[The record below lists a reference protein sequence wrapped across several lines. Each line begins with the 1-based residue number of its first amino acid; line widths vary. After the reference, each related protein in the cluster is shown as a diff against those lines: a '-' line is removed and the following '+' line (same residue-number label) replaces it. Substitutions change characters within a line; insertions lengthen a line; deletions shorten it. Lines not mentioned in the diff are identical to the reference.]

1 MPKLTRW
8 IGVAALTLAACG
20 GRGSTTDGV
29 TPNLLLGREP
39 LDARGVGDT
48 SRLTDGSA
56 AARGDHWQS
65 EITSQFASERSYLIY
80 DLGKPTPIASL
91 WLQGDNN
98 DDYLVEL
105 SSDGTNYTP
114 IWTAGPTRGSGLQD
128 RSIKDLGV
136 RGRYLRVKATGGDRS
151 YALSEIQAFSTT
163 PATFPP
169 KPPRKRG
176 FRADVE
182 MRTQIILFGLSMAM
196 LVLVTYRGAR
206 WWWVMLA
213 FVAPLLTGFDA
224 VTSVIEAMP
233 VEQRT
238 VSLVRGMIGLV
249 AALTIAREAFAPTR
263 FLAHRGALLA
273 NLACCGVLGLL
284 TFYNLGSPQFWDHDL
299 KRPTFVHHLDLRQYY
314 ATAKYF
320 PEIGYR
326 GLYAADMA
334 ALLDDEP
341 QRSLESMATQS
352 MRDLDNHQVST
363 VAAQSDRIL
372 AVKRRFSPE
381 RWEAYKVDQRYF
393 RNAMS
398 VPRYLEFMN
407 DLGGNATPVWITL
420 GYVMFNLVDA
430 TDASFQLTGLA
441 DPILVLIAWIAIAV
455 VFGPRTAAVCMV
467 LFGANDLIMFFS
479 NWGGA
484 TLRHDWMAYLAFG
497 ACALRRE
504 KWKLAGC
511 FLAMSTLIRAF
522 PALSL
527 LALGIPLFWQV
538 AESLWLT
545 RKLPTRADLLAQQRW
560 MIQVA
565 LAAIATS
572 LFAVVVSTAVLG
584 ANAWPDWYAKVSQ
597 LTADP
602 HANHISLKSLIAGFD
617 FDQKMVLRARWPV
630 FAVGCCFYVAAVAIG
645 ARGRRPEQISM
656 LGMVLLPVLF
666 YPANYYIHFMWVLPM
681 IVIEKSSTAERRD
694 ERPLSA
700 QDAWVWICLLLLCG
714 AQYWT
719 TLVPDQSLH
728 FYLGS
733 VLLFGALTAMLIVY
747 ALPGLTDTTCVST
760 GTARRAPT

>member
-1 MPKLTRW
+1 MLNVPRW
-8 IGVAALTLAACG
+8 IAVAALVLAACG
-20 GRGSTTDGV
+20 GRSGTADGV
-29 TPNLLLGREP
+29 TPNLLRGREP
-39 LDARGVGDT
+39 MDSRGVGDT

-56 AARGDHWQS
+56 AARADHWQS
-65 EITSQFASERSYLIY
+65 KLTSQFTSEHSYVIY
-80 DLGKPTPIASL
+80 DLGKNTPIASL

-98 DDYLVEL
+98 DDYIVEL
-105 SSDGTNYTP
+105 SSDGRSFAT
-114 IWTAGPTRGSGLQD
+114 IWTAGPARGAGLQD

-151 YALSEIQAFSTT
+151 YALSEIQAFSKT

-169 KPPRKRG
+169 YVPRMRG

-182 MRTQIILFGLSMAM
+182 MRTQIILFGLSMVM
-196 LVLVTYRGAR
+196 FVLVTYRRAR
-206 WWWVMLA
+206 FWWIALS
-213 FVAPLLTGFDA
+213 FVAPLVTGFYA
-224 VTSVIEAMP
+224 ASSVIDAMP
-233 VEQRT
+233 VDQRT
-238 VSLVRGMIGLV
+238 VSLVRGMIGVV
-249 AALTIAREAFAPTR
+249 AALTIAREAFAPPR

-326 GLYAADMA
+326 GLYAADVA

-341 QRSLESMATQS
+341 ARSIESMANQN
-352 MRDLDNHQVST
+352 MRDLGNHQVST
-363 VAAQSDRIL
+363 VAVQRDRIL
-372 AVKRRFSPE
+372 AIEKRFSPE
-381 RWEAYKVDQRYF
+381 RWEAYKFDQRYF

-398 VPRYLEFMN
+398 LPRYLEFMN
-407 DLGGNATPVWITL
+407 DLDGNATPVWITI

-441 DPILVLIAWIAIAV
+441 DPILVLAALLAIGL

-467 LFGANDLIMFFS
+467 MFGANDLIMFFS

-504 KWKLAGC
+504 KWTLGGF
-511 FLAMSTLIRAF
+511 FLAMATLIRAF

-538 AESLWLT
+538 VESLWLT
-545 RKLPTRADLLAQQRW
+545 RKLPTRADVLSQQRW
-560 MIQVA
+560 MMQVA
-565 LAAIATS
+565 LAAIVTS
-572 LFAVVVSTAVLG
+572 LIAVVVSSAILG
-584 ANAWPDWYAKVSQ
+584 ANAWPEWYAKVSQ

-602 HANHISLKSLIAGFD
+602 HANHISLKSLIAGFE
-617 FDQKMVLRARWPV
+617 FDQKLVLRSRWPV
-630 FAVGCCFYVAAVAIG
+630 FAVSCVFYVAAVAIG
-645 ARGRRPEQISM
+645 ARGRRPEQIAM

-666 YPANYYIHFMWVLPM
+666 YPANYYIHFMWVLPL
-681 IVIEKSSTAERRD
+681 IVIEDPSNR
-694 ERPLSA
+694 ERPV
-700 QDAWVWICLLLLCG
+700 QTRDAWVWMCLLLLCG

-719 TLVPDQSLH
+719 TLVPDQPLH

-733 VLLFGALTAMLIVY
+733 VLLFAALTVMLVVY
-747 ALPGLTDTTCVST
+747 ASPQPDIT
-760 GTARRAPT
+760 RANSPLQSLEQGQG